1 MTEDILN
8 KLVISVALVGS
19 ATTKEQNPAVPYTPE
34 EFGIEA
40 KKCFDAG
47 ASTVHI
53 HARDKKTG
61 YPTPDLEQI
70 KAVIDNI
77 NEKAPEIIIN
87 ITSSVGMTLEQRVA
101 PTNTFKPLLA
111 SLNTNSMNFGIGNFK
126 TGEVVANADGV
137 FRNTF
142 LTIETL
148 AKAMKKAK
156 TKPELE
162 VYDFGGLYNILF
174 LNKQEDL
181 FEKPLHFQFVF
192 GTLGGV
198 PFSYQSLAGFLN
210 LIPPGSSWSVCGV
223 AKDQFRAGLCAA
235 AMGGHVRVG
244 LEDNIRVPS
253 GRLAKG
259 SWEQVEWAAQVAKL
273 AGRQVATPDET
284 RKIFNLLQ

>member
-1 MTEDILN
+1 MSK
-8 KLVISVALVGS
+8 KLVISVALAGS
-19 ATTKEQNPAVPYTPE
+19 ATRKEQNPAVPYTPE

-40 KKCFDAG
+40 KKSFDAG

-53 HARDKKTG
+53 HARDTKTG
-61 YPTPDLEQI
+61 YPTPDLNQI
-70 KAVIDNI
+70 KAVIESI

-87 ITSSVGMTLEQRVA
+87 ITSSVGITLEQRVA
-101 PTNTFKPLLA
+101 PTQTFKPLIS
-111 SLNTNSMNFGIGNFK
+111 SLNTNSMNFSIGNFK
-126 TGEVVANADGV
+126 TGEVVANDDGI

-142 LTIETL
+142 HTIQAL

-210 LIPPGSSWSVCGV
+210 LMPSGSSWSVCGV

-235 AMGGHVRVG
+235 AMGGHIRVG

-273 AGRQVATPDET
+273 AGREVATPDET
-284 RKIFNLLQ
+284 REIFNLLQ